1 MSVILQAVVIVEL
14 NMQLEMKLHTDVEDV
29 TVDEE
34 FDEFEDALV
43 FLQGYLRDAK
53 KIRYA
58 SISGDQDRLI
68 WKHEVTWRVNFSG
81 IVKNG

>member
-1 MSVILQAVVIVEL
+1 
-14 NMQLEMKLHTDVEDV
+14 MQLEMKLHTDVEDV

-53 KIRYA
+53 KVRYA
-58 SISGDQDRLI
+58 GIETVISPKIQ
-68 WKHEVTWRVNFSG
+68 WKNEASWNVQFSG

>member
-1 MSVILQAVVIVEL
+1 
-14 NMQLEMKLHTDVEDV
+14 MQLEMKLHTDVEDV

-58 SISGDQDRLI
+58 AIANQFDRLM
-68 WKHEVTWRVNFSG
+68 WKHEASWRVTFSG

>member
-1 MSVILQAVVIVEL
+1 
-14 NMQLEMKLHTDVEDV
+14 MQLEMKLHTDVEDV
-29 TVDEE
+29 TVDEV

-53 KIRYA
+53 KVRYSTLYA
-58 SISGDQDRLI
+58 DYNGTVIS
-68 WKHEVTWRVNFSG
+68 WKHELIWRVQFSG

>member
-1 MSVILQAVVIVEL
+1 
-14 NMQLEMKLHTDVEDV
+14 MQLEMKLHTDVEDV

-58 SISGDQDRLI
+58 IIEASYGNPLQ
-68 WKHEVTWRVNFSG
+68 WKHEATWLVSFSG